1 MTKVGRRSGVRR
13 GAPHALVLVL
23 FGGIAH
29 AQVPNPNSGAAQA
42 AFDEGRRLVAAGD
55 TVNGCPKLELSER
68 LSPNVDVLLAVADCY
83 ERQGRTATAWV
94 RFVEAANA
102 AASAHLADREQAA
115 RAHAAAL
122 VPVLPKLVITVT
134 DPNATPGLQVTRDG
148 APVGPE
154 QWGVAVAADPGP
166 YALADSAPG
175 HAPWKMTI
183 MVAGAGVTTQA
194 TVPVLASAAPAAAPL
209 VAPVV
214 PLSAGSAAAPTPPGG
229 APNPAPPGPNAT
241 PPQQGSPAA
250 SGAPASPGVDSGP
263 SSGGVQR
270 AIALVSGGLGLAFTG
285 VGIGAGL
292 HAQSKRDAAKKFC
305 DGTACRTQEGLDD
318 TTEAVNA
325 GNLATAGFVAGALG
339 IVGGV
344 TLWFTAPTGGAPSSK
359 VGVGP
364 GRITYDRT
372 W

>member
-1 MTKVGRRSGVRR
+1 VTKTRQRHGVRC
-13 GAPHALVLVL
+13 GAPLVLVL
-23 FGGIAH
+23 TAFDATAY
-29 AQVPNPNSGAAQA
+29 AQTPNPNSGAAQA
-42 AFDEGRRLVAAGD
+42 AFDDGRRLVAAGD

-68 LSPNVDVLLAVADCY
+68 LSPNVDVLLAIADCY

-122 VPVLPKLVITVT
+122 VPVLPKLVMSVT
-134 DPNATPGLQVTRDG
+134 DPDATPGLQVTRDG
-148 APVGPE
+148 APVGPA

-166 YALADSAPG
+166 YTLAASAPG
-175 HAPWKMTI
+175 RAPWKMTI
-183 MVAGAGVTTQA
+183 VVAGAGVTTQA
-194 TVPVLASAAPAAAPL
+194 TVPVLTSATPAATVAVPL

-214 PLSAGSAAAPTPPGG
+214 PPTTAPTPAPTTTG
-229 APNPAPPGPNAT
+229 A
-241 PPQQGSPAA
+241 
-250 SGAPASPGVDSGP
+250 APASPAVDST
-263 SSGGVQR
+263 SSSAGVQR
-270 AIALVSGGLGLAFTG
+270 IIALVSGGLGFAFVG
-285 VGIGAGL
+285 VGVGAGL

-325 GNLATAGFVAGALG
+325 GDLATAGFVAGALG

-344 TLWFTAPTGGAPSSK
+344 TLWFTAPTGDAPSSK
-359 VGVGP
+359 VGLGP
-364 GRITYDRT
+364 GRITYDQT

>member
-1 MTKVGRRSGVRR
+1 MRAMNGGNVTKVGQRNGRVRRSE
-13 GAPHALVLVL
+13 LVLAL
-23 FGGIAH
+23 LSGAAH
-29 AQVPNPNSGAAQA
+29 AQTPNPNSAAAQA

-55 TVNGCPKLELSER
+55 TTNGCPKLEQSER
-68 LSPNVDVLLAVADCY
+68 LLPNVDVLLALADCY

-102 AASAHLADREQAA
+102 AAVAQLGDREQAA

-134 DPNATPGLQVTRDG
+134 DPEATPGLQVTRDG
-148 APVGPE
+148 APVGPA
-154 QWGVAVAADPGP
+154 QWGIPVAADPGP
-166 YALADSAPG
+166 YTLAASAPG
-175 HAPWKMTI
+175 RAPWNMTI
-183 MVAGAGVTTQA
+183 VVAGAGVTTQA
-194 TVPVLASAAPAAAPL
+194 TVPVLASPTPAPL
-209 VAPVV
+209 VAV
-214 PLSAGSAAAPTPPGG
+214 PLVAAAP
-229 APNPAPPGPNAT
+229 APP
-241 PPQQGSPAA
+241 QGSPATA
-250 SGAPASPGVDSGP
+250 SAPASPAVDSAP

-270 AIALVSGGLGLAFTG
+270 AIAVVSGGLGLAFVG
-285 VGIGAGL
+285 VGIGAGF

-339 IVGGV
+339 IVGGI

-364 GRITYDRT
+364 GRVTYDQT